1 MATMT
6 NQEIFNKVLTH
17 LRTQGSQAKMFP
29 EGSPNPNSCAYRGHN
44 GTMCAVGCL
53 IEDKEYEEDFEFLNI
68 SGVIT
73 MRKFKNFNK
82 SNLGLL
88 NALQKVHDS
97 YCKSDGDFLDFVNER
112 FKRIAE
118 EFKLIYFNSSDKV
131 K

>member
-1 MATMT
+1 MT

-29 EGSPNPNSCAYRGHN
+29 EGSPNPNPCAYRGHN

-53 IEDKEYEEDFEFLNI
+53 IEDKEYEEVFEFLNI
-68 SGVIT
+68 SRAIT
-73 MRKFKNFNK
+73 IREFKNFNE

-88 NALQKVHDS
+88 NALQGVHDS
-97 YCKSDGDFLDFVNER
+97 YYKSAGDFLDFVNER

-118 EFKLIYFNSSDKV
+118 DFELVYFDSSDIIGEG
-131 K
+131 